1 MPVTDKKTTT
11 AVPKP
16 HEALGRRLRA
26 QTSGALAA
34 ERRAET
40 LVRVARQAMD
50 AAESDFTELQKNDS
64 VAREVAGLDCR
75 KYCAAC
81 CYKTVSAT
89 PAEVLYLADYIG
101 RSFTPKALR
110 QLKARLR
117 RLDEKTQGMS
127 PAERGRAQLPC
138 ALLVAKLCS
147 AHPARPASCR
157 GFNSRDVGKCEASLR
172 HREVEIPVYA
182 PQLLMFAHAHMGLRQ
197 GLADAGLGSTHLEL
211 TAALRIALETPDAA
225 DRYLAGEPVF
235 RRAEQP

>member
-1 MPVTDKKTTT
+1 MT
-11 AVPKP
+11 AAPKP
-16 HEALGRRLRA
+16 HEALGRGLRA
-26 QTSGALAA
+26 QTAEALGAA
-34 ERRAET
+34 RRPET
-40 LVRVARQAMD
+40 LVRVARQALED
-50 AAESDFTELQKNDS
+50 GEAAFAELQKDDS

-89 PAEVLYLADYIG
+89 PAEVFYLADYIG
-101 RSFTPKALR
+101 RTFTPKALR

-117 RLDEKTQGMS
+117 RLDEKTRDMS
-127 PAERGRAQLPC
+127 PAERGRARLPC

-157 GFNSRDVGKCEASLR
+157 GFNSRDVGKCEASLK
-172 HREVEIPVYA
+172 HRDVEIPVYA
-182 PQLLMFAHAHMGLRQ
+182 PQFLMFAHAHLGLRQ